1 MPILYITGDK
11 DELVPHQMTLKL
23 YNLTE
28 KAAFK
33 DIYIVKNGEHND
45 SWYVGGREYLSKI

>member
-1 MPILYITGDK
+1 
-11 DELVPHQMTLKL
+11 MTLKL

-33 DIYIVKNGEHND
+33 DLYIVKNGEHND
-45 SWYVGGREYLSKI
+45 SWYIGGREYLSKI